1 MLPQFM
7 SADLSMLMKRYCDGD
22 RRAFDELYGLVAP
35 KLLRY
40 LIRLAGDVS
49 TAEDLL
55 QLSFLKVH
63 KARSSY
69 IEGAKPL
76 PWMYT
81 IAHRTFLDETRRR
94 KRSRMVDVAGDVPEQ
109 SASLDGRPALDQKP
123 PTDSEK
129 LSETMAALQ
138 SLPPTQRQ
146 AVVLTKLDGKTMQE
160 AAQIAG
166 TTIGAMK
173 VRAHRGYAALR
184 KNLAATKATRS

>member
-1 MLPQFM
+1 
-7 SADLSMLMKRYCDGD
+7 
-22 RRAFDELYGLVAP
+22 
-35 KLLRY
+35 LLRY
-40 LIRLAGDVS
+40 LIRLSGNLS

-55 QLSFLKVH
+55 QLSLLKVH

-69 IEGAKPL
+69 IEGAQPL

-94 KRSRMVDVAGDVPEQ
+94 KRSRMVDVAGEVPEQ
-109 SASLDGRPALDQKP
+109 SATLEGRPSVEETPAPDAETLN
-123 PTDSEK
+123 
-129 LSETMAALQ
+129 ETMAALQ
-138 SLPPTQRQ
+138 ALPPAQRQ

-184 KNLAATKATRS
+184 KSLSASKAI

>member
-1 MLPQFM
+1 M
-7 SADLSMLMKRYCDGD
+7 SAELSMLMKRYCEGD
-22 RRAFDELYGLVAP
+22 RRAFDSLYKLVAP

-40 LIRLAGDVS
+40 LVRLCGDLS

-55 QLSFLKVH
+55 QLSFLKIH

-69 IEGAKPL
+69 IEGAQPL

-94 KRSRMVDVAGDVPEQ
+94 KRSRMVDVAGEVPEQ
-109 SASLDGRPALDQKP
+109 VASINGLPASEQKE
-123 PTDSEK
+123 PTDSEQLGK
-129 LSETMAALQ
+129 TMAALQ
-138 SLPPTQRQ
+138 ALPLSQRQ
-146 AVVLTKLDGKTMQE
+146 AVVLIKLDGKSMQE

-166 TTIGAMK
+166 TTTGAMK

-184 KNLAATKATRS
+184 KMLGGVKATES

>member
-1 MLPQFM
+1 M
-7 SADLSMLMKRYCDGD
+7 SAELSTLMKQYCDGD
-22 RRAFDELYGLVAP
+22 ARTFDMLYQLVAP

-55 QLSFLKVH
+55 QLSLLKVH

-69 IEGAKPL
+69 IEGAQPL

-94 KRSRMVDVAGDVPEQ
+94 KRSRMVDVQGEVPEQ
-109 SASLDGRPALDQKP
+109 SATLDGRPAAQQKAP
-123 PTDSEK
+123 ADSEK

-138 SLPPTQRQ
+138 ALPPAQRQ

-184 KNLAATKATRS
+184 KSLSATKATRAS

>member
-1 MLPQFM
+1 M
-7 SADLSMLMKRYCDGD
+7 SAELSMLMKRYCDGD
-22 RRAFDELYGLVAP
+22 RRAFETLYELVAP

-69 IEGAKPL
+69 IEGAQPL

-94 KRSRMVDVAGDVPEQ
+94 KRSRMVDVAGEVPEQ
-109 SASLDGRPALDQKP
+109 SASIDGRPTAEQKEP
-123 PTDSEK
+123 ADSEK

-138 SLPPTQRQ
+138 ALPPSQRQ
-146 AVVLTKLDGKTMQE
+146 AVVLTKLDGKSMQE

-166 TTIGAMK
+166 TTTGAMK

-184 KNLAATKATRS
+184 KSLGAAKATE

>member
-1 MLPQFM
+1 M
-7 SADLSMLMKRYCDGD
+7 SAELSMLMKSYCDGD
-22 RRAFDELYGLVAP
+22 RRSFDKLYELVAP

-63 KARSSY
+63 KARDSY
-69 IEGAKPL
+69 IEGAQPL

-109 SASLDGRPALDQKP
+109 SASLDGRPSADQKP
-123 PTDSEK
+123 PTDTEK
-129 LSETMAALQ
+129 LSKTMAALQ
-138 SLPPTQRQ
+138 SLPPSQRQ

-184 KNLAATKATRS
+184 KTLAATPER

>member
-1 MLPQFM
+1 
-7 SADLSMLMKRYCDGD
+7 MKRYCDGD
-22 RRAFDELYGLVAP
+22 HRAFDALYALVAP

-40 LIRLAGDVS
+40 LIRLSGNLS

-55 QLSFLKVH
+55 QLSLLKVH

-69 IEGAKPL
+69 IEGAQPL

-94 KRSRMVDVAGDVPEQ
+94 KRSRMVDVAGEVPEQ
-109 SASLDGRPALDQKP
+109 SATLEGRSSEEEAPAPD
-123 PTDSEK
+123 TEK
-129 LSETMAALQ
+129 LNETMAALQ
-138 SLPPTQRQ
+138 ALPPAQRQ

-184 KNLAATKATRS
+184 KSLSASKAI

>member
-1 MLPQFM
+1 
-7 SADLSMLMKRYCDGD
+7 MKRYCDGD
-22 RRAFDELYGLVAP
+22 ARSFDSLYEQVAP

-40 LIRLAGDVS
+40 LIRLSGDVS

-63 KARSSY
+63 KARDSY
-69 IEGAKPL
+69 IEGAQPL

-94 KRSRMVDVAGDVPEQ
+94 KRSRMVDVAGEVPEQ
-109 SASLDGRPALDQKP
+109 SASLDGRPSAAQEVP
-123 PTDSEK
+123 ADSEK

-138 SLPPTQRQ
+138 CLPPAQRQ

-184 KNLAATKATRS
+184 KNLSATKAQRSS